1 MSPAR
6 ILVAEAAGYA
16 PAAREILEGL
26 GPVVLADLDRA
37 GLLAALDGVQVLI
50 VRLRNRID
58 EEVLAAAPALRVVV
72 TATTGLDHIDLEAAA
87 RRGVTVLSL
96 RGETDFLETVT
107 ATAEHTWGL
116 LLALVRHIPRAAA
129 AAAAGVWER
138 DRFRGRELRGRRLG
152 IVGLG
157 RLGRM
162 VARYGAAFAMDVAA
176 HDPFA
181 GAWLEGVARCDTLA
195 ELLDR
200 SDVLSLHVP
209 LDERTRGLIGAAEL
223 GRLPAGALL
232 VNTSRGGVVD
242 EAALLDA
249 LRSGR
254 LAGAALDVVQGETVA
269 GAVAG
274 SLLVRY
280 ARENDNLLLTPH
292 IGGATL
298 ESMQNTEIFMAGKLA
313 RFLRGEPVRTD
324 APRSRDASVRASGSA
339 PPSTSAPRP

>member
-1 MSPAR
+1 VSPAR

-274 SLLVRY
+274 SLLVRH